1 MVIPMNESSSEE
13 LPTESDTE
21 MKGSITTSGGPE
33 EPPAMPEQPPAGL
46 PLLVGDDRDT
56 EHLKILSIC
65 YYVDAGLVA
74 LFACFPILHLI
85 MGAVMIGG
93 GFGSS
98 SMPTHE
104 REMMQWMGALT
115 MGMSSLFILLG
126 WLLAVMNFIVARKIV
141 KRESRVFCLIVA
153 GVNCMNMPLGTVLGV
168 FTFILLSRPQV
179 VQSFEQN
186 RKLG

>member
-1 MVIPMNESSSEE
+1 
-13 LPTESDTE
+13 
-21 MKGSITTSGGPE
+21 
-33 EPPAMPEQPPAGL
+33 
-46 PLLVGDDRDT
+46 
-56 EHLKILSIC
+56 
-65 YYVDAGLVA
+65 
-74 LFACFPILHLI
+74 
-85 MGAVMIGG
+85 
-93 GFGSS
+93 
-98 SMPTHE
+98 
-104 REMMQWMGALT
+104 